1 MNAIALS
8 DATAGSRYCIC
19 EIKEENRLVN
29 RLSSMGLLCGSTIE
43 MCQNHEKQPVL
54 IYARDTLV
62 AIGREESKKNYGGR
76 CRQMSNCENCSSN
89 QNCKYHGSSQLYK
102 KDGNTPV
109 ITLLGQPNSGKS
121 TIFNMTTGSH
131 QHVGNWPGKTVDQK
145 EGECKWNGK
154 RLIIAD
160 LPGSYSL
167 SAGSDEEVIT
177 RDYIS
182 AGNAD
187 LVVVMADASQ
197 LKLSLYMLADFVG
210 MKVPAILVL
219 NMIDVAKGQ
228 GIVIDTAALSEKLG
242 VPVVTMSAIRK
253 KDYRVLY
260 ENIETAL
267 TEKPII
273 VGEPMTTA
281 KEKMAYID
289 DLLNGVITVAALTP
303 LSGILR
309 SGMKAIS
316 VHPLLISLICDV
328 LINVLYFALMMASFV
343 LSITLGFNLMEET
356 DYLARISFLFDNTM
370 SKVGL
375 QGKTIMPFFMGLG
388 CTIAGTTG
396 TRVVDNWGQRVLAIA
411 MSWAVPC
418 AATLSVVPTI
428 AIALFGSTGGFLVMM
443 SIFLFMF
450 LMMWVVYKVF
460 GNSLAPKEEL
470 VGLIME
476 LPPYHKPAIKNTL
489 YVTFQRTLG
498 IFLRALRIISLVSIV
513 FFVLTYG
520 FGGNAENSILYKL
533 GVLIEPLTKFFGM
546 KWEAFLAFCASAISK
561 ESLLGVLNTLYGA
574 GGSLVS
580 STFGAKV
587 SWTAA
592 SISDILSA
600 NFTKAEGLAFIFA
613 ISFNMPCIS
622 ALAATARETHSAK
635 WTAKIGVFYTLAA
648 LLIACVVYHIGV
660 LKF

>member
-1 MNAIALS
+1 
-8 DATAGSRYCIC
+8 
-19 EIKEENRLVN
+19 
-29 RLSSMGLLCGSTIE
+29 
-43 MCQNHEKQPVL
+43 
-54 IYARDTLV
+54 
-62 AIGREESKKNYGGR
+62 
-76 CRQMSNCENCSSN
+76 MSNCENCPSN
-89 QNCKYHGSSQLYK
+89 KNCKYHGSSQLYK

-109 ITLLGQPNSGKS
+109 IALLGQPNSGKS
-121 TIFNMTTGSH
+121 TIFNMMTGSH

-177 RDYIS
+177 RDYIA

-197 LKLSLYMLADFVG
+197 LKRSLYMLADFVG

-219 NMIDVAKGQ
+219 NMMDVAKGH
-228 GIVIDTAALSEKLG
+228 GIAIDTAALSEKLG
-242 VPVVTMSAIRK
+242 VPVVPMSAIRK
-253 KDYRVLY
+253 KDYRALY
-260 ENIETAL
+260 ESIETAL
-267 TEKPII
+267 TKKPII
-273 VGEPMTTA
+273 ERETMTTA
-281 KEKMAYID
+281 EEKMAYID
-289 DLLNGVITVAALTP
+289 ALLNGVITADKDAHSVFSKFDRIALSPVRGKLMAFGIILVIFLLAMIFSGIISGIAAAALTP

-309 SGMKAIS
+309 NGMKAIS

-343 LSITLGFNLMEET
+343 LGITLGFNLMEET
-356 DYLARISFLFDNTM
+356 GYLARISFLFDHTM

-428 AIALFGSTGGFLVMM
+428 AIALFGSTGGFLVMV

-460 GNSLAPKEEL
+460 GNSLAPK
-470 VGLIME
+470 
-476 LPPYHKPAIKNTL
+476 
-489 YVTFQRTLG
+489 
-498 IFLRALRIISLVSIV
+498 
-513 FFVLTYG
+513 
-520 FGGNAENSILYKL
+520 
-533 GVLIEPLTKFFGM
+533 
-546 KWEAFLAFCASAISK
+546 
-561 ESLLGVLNTLYGA
+561 
-574 GGSLVS
+574 
-580 STFGAKV
+580 
-587 SWTAA
+587 
-592 SISDILSA
+592 
-600 NFTKAEGLAFIFA
+600 
-613 ISFNMPCIS
+613 
-622 ALAATARETHSAK
+622 
-635 WTAKIGVFYTLAA
+635 
-648 LLIACVVYHIGV
+648 
-660 LKF
+660 